1 MPPSNL
7 KPASNQ
13 SKKKTLNFQQYV
25 QSNNQANASEI
36 IVEMKSISDEQD
48 LVSKNNNISNFLS
61 QSIMTVSHPNLLQ
74 ETEEHKSYRVKTD

>member
-1 MPPSNL
+1 MSNL

-48 LVSKNNNISNFLS
+48 LVSKNNNISNVLS
-61 QSIMTVSHPNLLQ
+61 QSIMTVSHPNLL
-74 ETEEHKSYRVKTD
+74 